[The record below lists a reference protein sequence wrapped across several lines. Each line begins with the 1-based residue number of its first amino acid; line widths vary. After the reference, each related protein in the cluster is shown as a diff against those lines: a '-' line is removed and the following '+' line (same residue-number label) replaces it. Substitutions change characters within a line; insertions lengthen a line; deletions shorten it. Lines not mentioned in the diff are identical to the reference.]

1 VEQVCYHWISLMS
14 KEKKKDH
21 FFNFLIDQIED
32 NEAKTVLQLVKQYPS
47 AADTRILIRELLIKL
62 NNNPKND

>member
-1 VEQVCYHWISLMS
+1 MS